1 MEHGSETLPASGE
14 SVPAAEHTST
24 TSPADEDVRYA
35 ICANV
40 SDCPR
45 AAAGAAVEW
54 YPGAGEYCPEC
65 GEALV
70 LRDQTPVPARPSMPS
85 MPALPAP
92 PPGSG
97 TRRTPLANDAPLAAA
112 VENPTRPGICNA
124 AFPRRAFWLFAAAFI
139 TTAAVVYAAWGFAFN
154 RTTTDVI
161 RVCPLALAPQLA
173 ADLVRGYAA
182 KTATSAS
189 RFDLTQANVCEVRFS
204 LAPERPEA
212 VIARD
217 GLVVIVNPL
226 NPISRV
232 SKTQLRAIFSGSIHD
247 WSRLGAPHGPIVPIL
262 PNADSDEAKL
272 LAGSLFSGLRID
284 RGVLRA
290 STSADVTR
298 IVAGSDSTGRSA
310 IGLVA
315 FRRLVTAKV
324 VPLAGAPGPDAASIA
339 AGRYPYTLTIGIEPG
354 AGPNALA
361 SGLIDYAH
369 SADGAAI
376 VLEDG
381 FVAAGGR

>member
-1 MEHGSETLPASGE
+1 MKHGSETLPASAE
-14 SVPAAEHTST
+14 SVPAAEHTSTPT

-70 LRDQTPVPARPSMPS
+70 LRDQTPVPRRPSKPS

-92 PPGSG
+92 PAGSG
-97 TRRTPLANDAPLAAA
+97 TRRTPSAKDAPLAAA
-112 VENPTRPGICNA
+112 VE
-124 AFPRRAFWLFAAAFI
+124 RRRGFWLFAAAFI
-139 TTAAVVYAAWGFAFN
+139 AIAGVVYAAWGFAFN

-182 KTATSAS
+182 KTGTSAS
-189 RFDLTQANVCEVRFS
+189 RFDLTQANICEVRFS

-247 WSRLGAPHGPIVPIL
+247 WSRLGSPHGPIVPIL
-262 PNADSDEAKL
+262 PNSDSDEAKL
-272 LAGSLFSGLRID
+272 LTGSLFSGLRID

-324 VPLAGAPGPDAASIA
+324 VPLAGVPGPDAASIA